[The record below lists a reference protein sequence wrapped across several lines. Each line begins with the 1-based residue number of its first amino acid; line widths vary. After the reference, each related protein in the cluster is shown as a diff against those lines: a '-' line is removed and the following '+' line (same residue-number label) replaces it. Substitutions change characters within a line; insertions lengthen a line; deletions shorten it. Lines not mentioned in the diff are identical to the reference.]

1 MRRWDAVQV
10 LIDDQPAR
18 AEALARNL
26 VEDTLPRRWSHVEGV
41 AARARSLAVALAKDK
56 NLLEGAAW
64 LHDIG
69 SEVRTV
75 L

>member
-1 MRRWDAVQV
+1 M

-41 AARARSLAVALAKDK
+41 AARARSLALALALAKDK